1 MANLKTSYFNL
12 DDIKIAYREFGDGP
26 ILMFLHGNSESK
38 KLFADYQT
46 KHFVKFHTFA
56 LDSRGHGQSIS
67 QDDQYTISQFSLD
80 VIRFCEGKGLKN
92 INLVGYSDG
101 GNVALHLAHKAPGL
115 FRKIIAISPNTLA
128 SGTEEKS
135 LKIFVRM
142 KKLLTRLGQLG
153 FNTKKQIMR
162 IDLMLTDIGLSE
174 DQLSQIALPM
184 LILYA
189 EKDMI
194 KVSHIQK
201 IAELIPNAQLKMITG
216 STHMNILRNPKTADA
231 IKAYFMNESNY

>member
-1 MANLKTSYFNL
+1 MAKLRTSYFDL
-12 DDIKIAYREFGDGP
+12 DDLRIAYYEVGDGP

-38 KLFADYQT
+38 RIFLDYQL
-46 KHFVKFHTFA
+46 KHFSAFHTFA

-67 QDDQYTISQFSLD
+67 KDSQYTISQFSLD

-101 GNVALHLAHKAPGL
+101 GNIALHLAHKAPGL

-135 LKIFVRM
+135 LRTFIRM
-142 KKLLTRLGQLG
+142 KKCLTKLGQLG

-162 IDLMLTDIGLSE
+162 IDLMLNDIGLDD
-174 DQLSQIALPM
+174 DQLRQISLPL

-189 EKDMI
+189 EKEMI
-194 KVSHIQK
+194 KVSHIQH
-201 IAELIPNAQLKMITG
+201 IANLIPNADLKMIPG
-216 STHMNILRNPKTADA
+216 STHMNILHNSKTHEA
-231 IKAYFMNESNY
+231 IKAYFLNKS

>member
-1 MANLKTSYFNL
+1 MAKLRTSYFDL
-12 DDIKIAYREFGDGP
+12 DDLRIAYYEVGDGP

-38 KLFADYQT
+38 RIFLDYQL
-46 KHFVKFHTFA
+46 KHFSAFHTFA

-67 QDDQYTISQFSLD
+67 EDAQYTISQFSLD

-101 GNVALHLAHKAPGL
+101 GNIALHLAHKAPGL

-128 SGTEEKS
+128 NGTEEKS
-135 LKIFVRM
+135 LRTFKRM
-142 KKLLTRLGQLG
+142 KKCLTKLGQLG

-162 IDLMLTDIGLSE
+162 IDLMLNDIGLDD
-174 DQLSQIALPM
+174 DQLRQISLPL

-189 EKDMI
+189 EKEMI
-194 KVSHIQK
+194 KVSHIQH
-201 IAELIPNAQLKMITG
+201 IANLIPNADLKMIPG
-216 STHMNILRNPKTADA
+216 STHMNILLNSKTHEA
-231 IKAYFMNESNY
+231 IKAYFLNKS